1 MVTPLP
7 AQRKPALTWQ
17 FCAQSCPFTPCSPC
31 FCFADQS
38 SCQVFSLPLQGRKN
52 GSPRRGPLWRSERL
66 APQALES
73 ALMLE
78 WLAGFPAVTRHFPS
92 FTIVRWLWK
101 LNMKEH
107 GGGGKNFYGD
117 SKNTFKVL
125 LFQQPGNG
133 AFWNILLLPG
143 KLTERLFF
151 FWVSLLDQSSKEN
164 VSMSSL
170 FLRIQTNAHCSA
182 LVRKKRYFLRCLR
195 APSLDLINW
204 NPQVTP
210 S

>member
-151 FWVSLLDQSSKEN
+151 FFESPFLTKVLKKMCQWVHF
-164 VSMSSL
+164 
-170 FLRIQTNAHCSA
+170 FLEYKQMHIA
-182 LVRKKRYFLRCLR
+182 LPWSGKKGI
-195 APSLDLINW
+195 S
-204 NPQVTP
+204 
-210 S
+210 